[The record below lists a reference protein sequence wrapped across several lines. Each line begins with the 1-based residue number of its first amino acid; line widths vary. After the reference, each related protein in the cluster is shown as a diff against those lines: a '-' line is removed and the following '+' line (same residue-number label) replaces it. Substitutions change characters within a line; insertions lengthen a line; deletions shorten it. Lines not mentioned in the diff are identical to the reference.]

1 MPLFDDFPHPKT
13 FKVIKEER
21 FIISLHRK
29 ILKFNLVS
37 SPTMMIN
44 TSLSKYSIHISVS
57 ISPYLMLSRL
67 NLHYVEYIFCS
78 YFSIISPDLQVRI
91 DL

>member
-44 TSLSKYSIHISVS
+44 TSLKVFNTFICLDLSLPHVVS
-57 ISPYLMLSRL
+57 PKSSLR
-67 NLHYVEYIFCS
+67 
-78 YFSIISPDLQVRI
+78 
-91 DL
+91 